1 MNDLNYIPCDAQQD
15 QLIQGILNE
24 GLDNFYYT
32 NYPTNTN
39 NTYIY
44 NSFNNTTD
52 IITSTNIENN
62 INNNNNIQLSAP
74 YNQKKLH
81 HSNTKKLKSKNKNKS
96 FSSNKLN
103 TNLTT
108 PKRKPIQRSKSEKKF
123 KPEKPKQ
130 KNEEQNKEIKSPE
143 NINMLS
149 SNESGHKGRK
159 ILTENDIW
167 KEKYEKLLQ
176 EYNEV
181 KESLLTQKK
190 NNKLMKTKI
199 EQIKTHKE
207 KNIKNVQNETDDLSN
222 INNNLHFKYKKSKQ
236 IEKEQ
241 LKLINQMQFEIN
253 NMNKYLSIKSPY

>member
-1 MNDLNYIPCDAQQD
+1 MNDLNYIPCDEQQD

-52 IITSTNIENN
+52 IIASTNIENN
-62 INNNNNIQLSAP
+62 INNNNNNIQLSAA
-74 YNQKKLH
+74 YNQKKV
-81 HSNTKKLKSKNKNKS
+81 NTTKKLKSKNKNKS

-108 PKRKPIQRSKSEKKF
+108 PKRKSIQRSKSEKKF

-143 NINMLS
+143 NIKIVIP
-149 SNESGHKGRK
+149 NESGHKGRK
-159 ILTENDIW
+159 MLTENDIW

-199 EQIKTHKE
+199 EQIRTHKE
-207 KNIKNVQNETDDLSN
+207 KNIKNVQNETDDLNN